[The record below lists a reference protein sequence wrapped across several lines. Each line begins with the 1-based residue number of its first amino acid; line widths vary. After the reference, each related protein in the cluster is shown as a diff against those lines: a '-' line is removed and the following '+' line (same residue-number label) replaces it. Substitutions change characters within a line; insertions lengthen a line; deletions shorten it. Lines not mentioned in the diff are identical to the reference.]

1 MLLDSRPRI
10 GICTLL
16 CRLASVNG
24 HFHISDAGRLPRIMP
39 HPFSF
44 VNPDDSAIQVQEWDP
59 DLPHKHSRKQSF
71 WRDIGSFWRRPL
83 HHEVD
88 ALPPLAPIEQAPLAQ
103 CFPNRRRSLQEKS
116 IARRRVIPSL
126 PRPQTFTRQ
135 ESEKRERLEPTLE
148 PYNELG
154 GERRRALS
162 ASAARR
168 ATSPP
173 IVPFP
178 SLSAPE
184 VNSSDHISS
193 SPLQDNA
200 SADRESKKPSRDPH
214 DLPPLEIPES
224 IDDGL
229 DYDDHGDDGEAD
241 RMALEAE
248 YEQRWILNLSMHFR
262 DKSNREKFF
271 VTYAETPS
279 KWRRLTVSLD
289 YRDAP
294 EDSLEADLSTLQY
307 QRDKSFRIYEAIRES
322 LPDIQFYDT
331 VTNLKLETTPEDGQL
346 HVHVREDANEMINYP
361 SISLF
366 RHVQIPRFTES
377 EVDFLSHLS
386 GFVYKV
392 HAGGRTVIKKE
403 IPGPDTVD
411 EFLYE
416 VNALDSLRGCES
428 IIQLEGLVTNDSGD
442 AVKGLLISYAPG
454 GALVDILYDY
464 NGGLPWSRRE
474 KWAKQI
480 VQGLS
485 DIHEAGFVQG
495 DFTLS
500 NIVIDEDDNARIIDI
515 NRRGCPVGWEPPE
528 LSRLIDSGQRISMCI
543 SVKTDLYQLGMV
555 LWALAEQID
564 EPERVERPLAR
575 LIDGV
580 PASYSELVEICL
592 SERPQSRWPANKL
605 LRLFFPD
612 RRRRHSPI
620 SSSFQ
625 PPPPPPLDRRRPASP
640 DPGDNSSPH
649 SSDLRP
655 ASAHRSAKEYID
667 PDMAITLEE
676 VRKRRAHSPTTT
688 TTTGNDIQHQTPI
701 PPDQVTYLDPTTAP
715 TTASSAE
722 PTYHF
727 DSSGSWIV
735 GRRRSY
741 SRTRS
746 RRGSGSPRAFHRS
759 SSPPL
764 SSSQRTRRPSS
775 PLLPRSEGA
784 SSRTSVSSASSAG
797 GVGAGPGRRG
807 RRGKDCGAREDEAGV
822 RDEG

>member
-1 MLLDSRPRI
+1 
-10 GICTLL
+10 
-16 CRLASVNG
+16 
-24 HFHISDAGRLPRIMP
+24 MP

-44 VNPDDSAIQVQEWDP
+44 VSPDDTAIPVQELDQ
-59 DLPHKHSRKQSF
+59 DLAHKQSRKQSF
-71 WRDIGSFWRRPL
+71 WRDIGSFWKRP
-83 HHEVD
+83 HRDEVE
-88 ALPPLAPIEQAPLAQ
+88 ALPQLAPIEQAPLAE
-103 CFPNRRRSLQEKS
+103 CFPRRRRSLQEKS
-116 IARRRVIPSL
+116 TARRRVIPSL

-148 PYNELG
+148 QYKELG

-184 VNSSDHISS
+184 VHSSDPNSSPPPQDHA
-193 SPLQDNA
+193 P
-200 SADRESKKPSRDPH
+200 ADVESQKPSSDPH
-214 DLPPLEIPES
+214 DLPPLDIPEP
-224 IDDGL
+224 IVDGL
-229 DYDDHGDDGEAD
+229 DYDNHSDDEEVD
-241 RMALEAE
+241 RVALEAE

-366 RHVQIPRFTES
+366 HHVQIPRFTES
-377 EVDFLSHLS
+377 EVDFISHLS

-464 NGGLPWSRRE
+464 NGGLHWYRRE

-485 DIHEAGFVQG
+485 DIHESGFVQG

-500 NIVIDEDDNARIIDI
+500 NIVIDEYDNARIIDI

-580 PASYSELVEICL
+580 PAYYSEMVEICL
-592 SERPQSRWPANKL
+592 SERPQSRWPANRL
-605 LRLFFPD
+605 LRMFPD
-612 RRRRHSPI
+612 RHSPI
-620 SSSFQ
+620 SFQ
-625 PPPPPPLDRRRPASP
+625 PPLDRRPSSP
-640 DPGDNSSPH
+640 DPFHNTPDPCDLLPSSI
-649 SSDLRP
+649 
-655 ASAHRSAKEYID
+655 HRSAKEYID

-676 VRKRRAHSPTTT
+676 VRKRRTQPPNPTTAT
-688 TTTGNDIQHQTPI
+688 PNDQQVDI
-701 PPDQVTYLDPTTAP
+701 PPDQVTYLDPATV
-715 TTASSAE
+715 ASSYPAST
-722 PTYHF
+722 TYHF

-735 GRRRSY
+735 GRS
-741 SRTRS
+741 RS
-746 RRGSGSPRAFHRS
+746 RRGSSQRGGRRS
-759 SSPPL
+759 SPL

-775 PLLPRSEGA
+775 PLPRSVA

-797 GVGAGPGRRG
+797 DGGGVAEG
-807 RRGKDCGAREDEAGV
+807 RRGKGRGSVDDEVGRSDADG
-822 RDEG
+822 E

>member
-1 MLLDSRPRI
+1 
-10 GICTLL
+10 
-16 CRLASVNG
+16 
-24 HFHISDAGRLPRIMP
+24 MP

-44 VNPDDSAIQVQEWDP
+44 VNPDDTAIQVQ
-59 DLPHKHSRKQSF
+59 DLDLDLAHKQQSRKQSF
-71 WRDIGSFWRRPL
+71 WKDIGSFWRKPHRD
-83 HHEVD
+83 EVE
-88 ALPPLAPIEQAPLAQ
+88 ALPQLAPIEQAPLAQ
-103 CFPNRRRSLQEKS
+103 CFPQRRRSLQEKS
-116 IARRRVIPSL
+116 TARRRVVPSL

-135 ESEKRERLEPTLE
+135 ESEKREKLEPTLE
-148 PYNELG
+148 QYNGFG

-168 ATSPP
+168 ARSPP

-184 VNSSDHISS
+184 VNHSDRILS
-193 SPLQDNA
+193 SPPQDNA
-200 SADRESKKPSRDPH
+200 SADIESQKPSRDPH
-214 DLPPLEIPES
+214 DLPPLEIPEP
-224 IDDGL
+224 IVDGP
-229 DYDDHGDDGEAD
+229 DYDDHGDDGETD

-366 RHVQIPRFTES
+366 HHVQIPRYTET
-377 EVDFLSHLS
+377 EVDFISHLS

-464 NGGLPWSRRE
+464 NGGLPWYRRE
-474 KWAKQI
+474 KWARQI

-500 NIVIDEDDNARIIDI
+500 NIVIDEYDNAQIIDV

-543 SVKTDLYQLGMV
+543 SVKTDLFQLGMV

-580 PASYSELVEICL
+580 PASYSEMVEICL

-605 LRLFFPD
+605 LRMFFPD
-612 RRRRHSPI
+612 RNFFATTTSSFPPPHHRPTSPPGPVDNNSPNPSDLR
-620 SSSFQ
+620 SSS
-625 PPPPPPLDRRRPASP
+625 SS
-640 DPGDNSSPH
+640 SSPH
-649 SSDLRP
+649 
-655 ASAHRSAKEYID
+655 RSAREYID
-667 PDMAITLEE
+667 PGMAITLEE
-676 VRKRRAHSPTTT
+676 VRRRRAHPPVPTTTNHAAQQQPPIPPNQVTYLNPTTT
-688 TTTGNDIQHQTPI
+688 TTTPAA
-701 PPDQVTYLDPTTAP
+701 AP
-715 TTASSAE
+715 SSSYPAS

-727 DSSGSWIV
+727 SSSGSWIV
-735 GRRRSY
+735 GRSHSHSRS
-741 SRTRS
+741 SRS
-746 RRGSGSPRAFHRS
+746 RRRDSSPTRGFHHRS
-759 SSPPL
+759 SPPAL

-775 PLLPRSEGA
+775 PLLRTRSSVA
-784 SSRTSVSSASSAG
+784 SSRTSVSGVSEVGGGGWGQEGRGRGKSCE
-797 GVGAGPGRRG
+797 GVGGEDQEVKGTRDAQECWSGGGSGGGRERG
-807 RRGKDCGAREDEAGV
+807 DAGV
-822 RDEG
+822 ME

>member
-1 MLLDSRPRI
+1 
-10 GICTLL
+10 
-16 CRLASVNG
+16 
-24 HFHISDAGRLPRIMP
+24 MP

-44 VNPDDSAIQVQEWDP
+44 VSPDDTAIPVQELDQ
-59 DLPHKHSRKQSF
+59 DLAHKQSRKQSF
-71 WRDIGSFWRRPL
+71 WRDIGSFWKRP
-83 HHEVD
+83 HRDEVE
-88 ALPPLAPIEQAPLAQ
+88 ALPQLAPIEQAPLAE
-103 CFPNRRRSLQEKS
+103 CFPRRRRSLQEKS
-116 IARRRVIPSL
+116 TARRRVIPSL

-148 PYNELG
+148 QYKELG

-184 VNSSDHISS
+184 VHSSDPNSSPPPQDHA
-193 SPLQDNA
+193 P
-200 SADRESKKPSRDPH
+200 ADVESQKPSSDPH
-214 DLPPLEIPES
+214 DLPPLDIPEP
-224 IDDGL
+224 IVDGL
-229 DYDDHGDDGEAD
+229 DYDNHSDDDEVD
-241 RMALEAE
+241 RVALEAE

-366 RHVQIPRFTES
+366 HHVQIPRFTES
-377 EVDFLSHLS
+377 EVDFISHLS

-464 NGGLPWSRRE
+464 NGGLHWYRRE

-485 DIHEAGFVQG
+485 DIHESGFVQG

-500 NIVIDEDDNARIIDI
+500 NIVIDEYDNARIIDI

-564 EPERVERPLAR
+564 EPERVERPLPR

-580 PASYSELVEICL
+580 PACYSEMVEICL
-592 SERPQSRWPANKL
+592 SERPQSRWPANRL
-605 LRLFFPD
+605 LRMFPD
-612 RRRRHSPI
+612 RHSPI
-620 SSSFQ
+620 SFQ
-625 PPPPPPLDRRRPASP
+625 PPLHRHSASTDPSHNTP
-640 DPGDNSSPH
+640 DPSDFLPSST
-649 SSDLRP
+649 
-655 ASAHRSAKEYID
+655 HRSAKEYID

-676 VRKRRAHSPTTT
+676 VRKRRTQPPTSTT
-688 TTTGNDIQHQTPI
+688 NNNQEVDI
-701 PPDQVTYLDPTTAP
+701 PPDQVTYLDPATV
-715 TTASSAE
+715 ASSYPAST
-722 PTYHF
+722 TYHF

-735 GRRRSY
+735 GRS
-741 SRTRS
+741 RS
-746 RRGSGSPRAFHRS
+746 RRGSSQRGGRRS
-759 SSPPL
+759 SPL

-775 PLLPRSEGA
+775 PLPRSVA
-784 SSRTSVSSASSAG
+784 SSRTSVSSASSARDGG
-797 GVGAGPGRRG
+797 GVAEG
-807 RRGKDCGAREDEAGV
+807 RRGKGRGSVDDEVGRSDADG
-822 RDEG
+822 E

>member
-1 MLLDSRPRI
+1 
-10 GICTLL
+10 
-16 CRLASVNG
+16 
-24 HFHISDAGRLPRIMP
+24 MP

-44 VNPDDSAIQVQEWDP
+44 VNPDDTAIQVQELDP
-59 DLPHKHSRKQSF
+59 DLAHKQSRKQSF
-71 WRDIGSFWRRPL
+71 WRDIGSFWRKPQRDEL
-83 HHEVD
+83 E
-88 ALPPLAPIEQAPLAQ
+88 ALPQLAPIEQAPLAK
-103 CFPNRRRSLQEKS
+103 CFPQRRRSLQEKS
-116 IARRRVIPSL
+116 TARRRVIPSL

-148 PYNELG
+148 QYNELG

-184 VNSSDHISS
+184 VNSSDYISS

-200 SADRESKKPSRDPH
+200 SADIESSKPSRDPH
-214 DLPPLEIPES
+214 DLPPLEIPEP
-224 IDDGL
+224 IVDGP
-229 DYDDHGDDGEAD
+229 DYDDHGDEGEAD

-366 RHVQIPRFTES
+366 QHVQTPRFTES
-377 EVDFLSHLS
+377 EVDFISHLS

-392 HAGGRTVIKKE
+392 HAGDRTVIKKE

-464 NGGLPWSRRE
+464 NGGLPWYRRE

-500 NIVIDEDDNARIIDI
+500 NIVIDEYDNAQIIDI

-580 PASYSELVEICL
+580 PAYYSEMVEICL
-592 SERPQSRWPANKL
+592 SERPQSRWPANRL
-605 LRLFFPD
+605 LRMFPH
-612 RRRRHSPI
+612 RHHSPI
-620 SSSFQ
+620 SSSSQ
-625 PPPPPPLDRRRPASP
+625 PPPDHRRRPPTSP
-640 DPGDNSSPH
+640 DSFDNNNSPKP
-649 SSDLRP
+649 SDLP
-655 ASAHRSAKEYID
+655 PSSTHRSAREYID
-667 PDMAITLEE
+667 PDLAITLEE
-676 VRKRRAHSPTTT
+676 VRKRH
-688 TTTGNDIQHQTPI
+688 H
-701 PPDQVTYLDPTTAP
+701 
-715 TTASSAE
+715 
-722 PTYHF
+722 
-727 DSSGSWIV
+727 
-735 GRRRSY
+735 
-741 SRTRS
+741 
-746 RRGSGSPRAFHRS
+746 
-759 SSPPL
+759 
-764 SSSQRTRRPSS
+764 
-775 PLLPRSEGA
+775 PLLA
-784 SSRTSVSSASSAG
+784 
-797 GVGAGPGRRG
+797 
-807 RRGKDCGAREDEAGV
+807 
-822 RDEG
+822 

>member
-1 MLLDSRPRI
+1 
-10 GICTLL
+10 
-16 CRLASVNG
+16 
-24 HFHISDAGRLPRIMP
+24 MP

-44 VNPDDSAIQVQEWDP
+44 VNPDDTAIQVQELDP
-59 DLPHKHSRKQSF
+59 DLAHKQSRKQSF
-71 WRDIGSFWRRPL
+71 WRDIGSFWRKPQRDEL
-83 HHEVD
+83 E
-88 ALPPLAPIEQAPLAQ
+88 ALPQLAPIEQAPLAK
-103 CFPNRRRSLQEKS
+103 CFPQRRRSLQEKS
-116 IARRRVIPSL
+116 TARRRVIPSL

-148 PYNELG
+148 QYNELG

-184 VNSSDHISS
+184 VNSSDYISS

-200 SADRESKKPSRDPH
+200 SADIESSKPSRDPH
-214 DLPPLEIPES
+214 DLPPLEIPEP
-224 IDDGL
+224 IVDGP
-229 DYDDHGDDGEAD
+229 DYDDHGDEGEAD

-366 RHVQIPRFTES
+366 QHVQTPRFTES
-377 EVDFLSHLS
+377 EVDFISHLS

-392 HAGGRTVIKKE
+392 HAGDRTVIKKE

-464 NGGLPWSRRE
+464 NGGLPWYRRE

-500 NIVIDEDDNARIIDI
+500 NIVIDEYDNAQIIDI

-580 PASYSELVEICL
+580 PAYYSEMVEICL
-592 SERPQSRWPANKL
+592 SERPQSRWPANRL
-605 LRLFFPD
+605 LRMFPH
-612 RRRRHSPI
+612 RHHSPI
-620 SSSFQ
+620 SSSSQ
-625 PPPPPPLDRRRPASP
+625 PPPDHRRRPPTSP
-640 DPGDNSSPH
+640 DSFDNNNSPKP
-649 SSDLRP
+649 SDLP
-655 ASAHRSAKEYID
+655 PSSTHRSAREYID
-667 PDMAITLEE
+667 PDLAITLEE
-676 VRKRRAHSPTTT
+676 VRKRHHPLPLPVPTTSSYSSSPNT
-688 TTTGNDIQHQTPI
+688 NPNPTSDHPTPI
-701 PPDQVTYLDPTTAP
+701 PTNQVTYLDPTPTA
-715 TTASSAE
+715 ASSSAY
-722 PTYHF
+722 PASTTYHF

-735 GRRRSY
+735 GRSH
-741 SRTRS
+741 S
-746 RRGSGSPRAFHRS
+746 RRDTDPEAEFAAPAAFGRFES
-759 SSPPL
+759 DV
-764 SSSQRTRRPSS
+764 
-775 PLLPRSEGA
+775 GF
-784 SSRTSVSSASSAG
+784 G
-797 GVGAGPGRRG
+797 GFGG
-807 RRGKDCGAREDEAGV
+807 
-822 RDEG
+822 

>member
-1 MLLDSRPRI
+1 
-10 GICTLL
+10 
-16 CRLASVNG
+16 
-24 HFHISDAGRLPRIMP
+24 MP

-44 VNPDDSAIQVQEWDP
+44 VSPDDTAIQVQELDQ
-59 DLPHKHSRKQSF
+59 DLAHKQSRKQSF
-71 WRDIGSFWRRPL
+71 WRDIGSFWKRP
-83 HHEVD
+83 HHDEVE
-88 ALPPLAPIEQAPLAQ
+88 ALPQLAPIEQAPLAE
-103 CFPNRRRSLQEKS
+103 CFPRRRRSLQEKS
-116 IARRRVIPSL
+116 TARRRVIPSL

-148 PYNELG
+148 QYKELG

-168 ATSPP
+168 APSPP

-193 SPLQDNA
+193 PAPQDHT
-200 SADRESKKPSRDPH
+200 SADVESQKPSRDPH
-214 DLPPLEIPES
+214 DLPPLEIPEP
-224 IDDGL
+224 IVDGL
-229 DYDDHGDDGEAD
+229 AYDNHSDDGEID
-241 RMALEAE
+241 RVALEAE

-294 EDSLEADLSTLQY
+294 DDSLEADLSTLQY
-307 QRDKSFRIYEAIRES
+307 QRDKSFRIYDAIRES

-366 RHVQIPRFTES
+366 HHVQIPRFTES
-377 EVDFLSHLS
+377 EVDFISHLS

-416 VNALDSLRGCES
+416 INALDSLRGCES
-428 IIQLEGLVTNDSGD
+428 IIQLEGLVTNDCGD

-464 NGGLPWSRRE
+464 NGGLPWYRRE

-500 NIVIDEDDNARIIDI
+500 NIVIDEYDNAQIIDI

-543 SVKTDLYQLGMV
+543 SVKTDLFQLGMV

-580 PASYSELVEICL
+580 PAYYSEMVEICL
-592 SERPQSRWPANKL
+592 SDRPQSRWPANRL
-605 LRLFFPD
+605 LRMFPH
-612 RRRRHSPI
+612 RRHSPI
-620 SSSFQ
+620 AFQ
-625 PPPPPPLDRRRPASP
+625 PPPDRHPISP
-640 DPGDNSSPH
+640 DPFDNSGPNL
-649 SSDLRP
+649 SDLRP
-655 ASAHRSAKEYID
+655 SSTHRSAREYID
-667 PDMAITLEE
+667 PDMAITLDE
-676 VRKRRAHSPTTT
+676 VRKRRLHP
-688 TTTGNDIQHQTPI
+688 QTPTSPSTTNDQQVDI
-701 PPDQVTYLDPTTAP
+701 PPDQVTYLDPGATATAP
-715 TTASSAE
+715 SSSYPAS
-722 PTYHF
+722 TIYHF

-735 GRRRSY
+735 GRS
-741 SRTRS
+741 RS
-746 RRGSGSPRAFHRS
+746 RREDSEAEFAAPAFARFES
-759 SSPPL
+759 D
-764 SSSQRTRRPSS
+764 
-775 PLLPRSEGA
+775 
-784 SSRTSVSSASSAG
+784 
-797 GVGAGPGRRG
+797 VGFFGFFG
-807 RRGKDCGAREDEAGV
+807 
-822 RDEG
+822 

>member
-1 MLLDSRPRI
+1 
-10 GICTLL
+10 
-16 CRLASVNG
+16 
-24 HFHISDAGRLPRIMP
+24 MP

-44 VNPDDSAIQVQEWDP
+44 VSPDDTAIQVQ
-59 DLPHKHSRKQSF
+59 DLDQDLAHKQSRKQSF
-71 WRDIGSFWRRPL
+71 WRDIGSFWKRP
-83 HHEVD
+83 HRDEVE
-88 ALPPLAPIEQAPLAQ
+88 ALPQLAPIEQAPLAE
-103 CFPNRRRSLQEKS
+103 CFPLRRRSLQEKS
-116 IARRRVIPSL
+116 TARRRVIPSL

-148 PYNELG
+148 QYKELG

-184 VNSSDHISS
+184 VHSSDPNSSPPPQDHT
-193 SPLQDNA
+193 
-200 SADRESKKPSRDPH
+200 SADVESQKPSRDPH
-214 DLPPLEIPES
+214 DLPPLDIPEP
-224 IDDGL
+224 IADEL
-229 DYDDHGDDGEAD
+229 DYDNHSDDGEVD
-241 RMALEAE
+241 RVALEAE

-346 HVHVREDANEMINYP
+346 HVHVREDANEMISYP

-366 RHVQIPRFTES
+366 HHVQIPRFTES
-377 EVDFLSHLS
+377 EVDFISHLS

-464 NGGLPWSRRE
+464 NGGLHWYRRE

-485 DIHEAGFVQG
+485 DIHESGFVQG

-500 NIVIDEDDNARIIDI
+500 NIVIDEYDNARIIDI

-580 PASYSELVEICL
+580 PAYYSEMVEICL
-592 SERPQSRWPANKL
+592 SERPQSRWPANRL
-605 LRLFFPD
+605 LRMFPD
-612 RRRRHSPI
+612 RHSPI
-620 SSSFQ
+620 SFQ
-625 PPPPPPLDRRRPASP
+625 PPLDRRPASP
-640 DPGDNSSPH
+640 DPFNNTPDPCDLLPSST
-649 SSDLRP
+649 
-655 ASAHRSAKEYID
+655 HRSAKEYID

-676 VRKRRAHSPTTT
+676 VRRRRTQPPTSPTTS
-688 TTTGNDIQHQTPI
+688 NHDQQVDI
-701 PPDQVTYLDPTTAP
+701 PPDQVTYLDPATV
-715 TTASSAE
+715 ASSYPAST
-722 PTYHF
+722 TYHF

-735 GRRRSY
+735 GRS
-741 SRTRS
+741 RS
-746 RRGSGSPRAFHRS
+746 RRGSSQRGGRRS
-759 SSPPL
+759 SPL

-775 PLLPRSEGA
+775 PLPRSVA
-784 SSRTSVSSASSAG
+784 SSRTSVSSASSARDG
-797 GVGAGPGRRG
+797 GGMAEA
-807 RRGKDCGAREDEAGV
+807 RRGKGRGSVDDEVGRSDEDGNEENAGL
-822 RDEG
+822 RATSEESYSSRKRRG

>member
-1 MLLDSRPRI
+1 
-10 GICTLL
+10 
-16 CRLASVNG
+16 
-24 HFHISDAGRLPRIMP
+24 MP
-39 HPFSF
+39 HPVSF
-44 VNPDDSAIQVQEWDP
+44 VNPDDTAIQVQELDQ
-59 DLPHKHSRKQSF
+59 DLAHKQSRKPSF
-71 WRDIGSFWRRPL
+71 WRDIGSFWKRP
-83 HHEVD
+83 HRDEVE
-88 ALPPLAPIEQAPLAQ
+88 ALPQLAPIEQAPLAE
-103 CFPNRRRSLQEKS
+103 CFPRRRRSLQEKS
-116 IARRRVIPSL
+116 TARRRVIPSL

-148 PYNELG
+148 QYKELG
-154 GERRRALS
+154 GERPRALS

-178 SLSAPE
+178 SVSAPE
-184 VNSSDHISS
+184 VNSSDRISS
-193 SPLQDNA
+193 PAPQDHT
-200 SADRESKKPSRDPH
+200 SADVESQKPSRDPH
-214 DLPPLEIPES
+214 DLPPLEIPEP
-224 IDDGL
+224 IVDGL
-229 DYDDHGDDGEAD
+229 DYDDHSDDGEVD
-241 RMALEAE
+241 RVTLEAE

-294 EDSLEADLSTLQY
+294 DDSLEADLSTLQY

-366 RHVQIPRFTES
+366 HHVQILRFTEG

-403 IPGPDTVD
+403 VPGPDTVD

-464 NGGLPWSRRE
+464 NGGLPWYRRE

-500 NIVIDEDDNARIIDI
+500 NIVIDEYDNAQIIDI

-564 EPERVERPLAR
+564 EPERVERPLPR

-580 PASYSELVEICL
+580 PACYSEMVEICL
-592 SERPQSRWPANKL
+592 SERPQSRWPANRL
-605 LRLFFPD
+605 LRMFPD
-612 RRRRHSPI
+612 RHSPI
-620 SSSFQ
+620 SFQ
-625 PPPPPPLDRRRPASP
+625 PPLDRHSASTDPSHNTP
-640 DPGDNSSPH
+640 DPSDFLPSST
-649 SSDLRP
+649 
-655 ASAHRSAKEYID
+655 HRSAKEYID

-676 VRKRRAHSPTTT
+676 VRKRRTQPPTSTT
-688 TTTGNDIQHQTPI
+688 NNNQEVDI
-701 PPDQVTYLDPTTAP
+701 PPDQVTYLDPATV
-715 TTASSAE
+715 ASSYPAST
-722 PTYHF
+722 TYHF

-735 GRRRSY
+735 GRS
-741 SRTRS
+741 RS
-746 RRGSGSPRAFHRS
+746 RRGSSQRGGRRS
-759 SSPPL
+759 SPL

-775 PLLPRSEGA
+775 PLPRSVA
-784 SSRTSVSSASSAG
+784 SSRTSVSSASSARDGG
-797 GVGAGPGRRG
+797 GVAEG
-807 RRGKDCGAREDEAGV
+807 RRGKGRGSVDDEVGRSDADG
-822 RDEG
+822 E

>member
-1 MLLDSRPRI
+1 
-10 GICTLL
+10 
-16 CRLASVNG
+16 
-24 HFHISDAGRLPRIMP
+24 MP

-44 VNPDDSAIQVQEWDP
+44 VNPDDTAIQVQELDP
-59 DLPHKHSRKQSF
+59 DLAHKQSRKQSF
-71 WRDIGSFWRRPL
+71 WKDIGSFWRKPQRD
-83 HHEVD
+83 EVE
-88 ALPPLAPIEQAPLAQ
+88 ALPQLAPIEQAPLAK
-103 CFPNRRRSLQEKS
+103 CFPQRRRSLQEKS
-116 IARRRVIPSL
+116 TARRRVIPSL

-135 ESEKRERLEPTLE
+135 ESEKRERLELTLE
-148 PYNELG
+148 QYKELG

-173 IVPFP
+173 IVSFP

-200 SADRESKKPSRDPH
+200 SADIESQKPSRGPH
-214 DLPPLEIPES
+214 DLPPLKIPEP
-224 IDDGL
+224 IVEDP
-229 DYDDHGDDGEAD
+229 DYDDHGVDGEAD

-248 YEQRWILNLSMHFR
+248 YEQRWLLNLSMHFR

-307 QRDKSFRIYEAIRES
+307 QRDKSFRVYEAIRES
-322 LPDIQFYDT
+322 LPDIQFYET

-366 RHVQIPRFTES
+366 HHVQIPRLTES
-377 EVDFLSHLS
+377 EVDFISHLS

-464 NGGLPWSRRE
+464 NGGLPWYRRE

-500 NIVIDEDDNARIIDI
+500 NIVIDEYDNAQIIDI

-580 PASYSELVEICL
+580 PAYYSEMVEICL
-592 SERPQSRWPANKL
+592 SERPQSRWSAN
-605 LRLFFPD
+605 RLQRMFPH
-612 RRRRHSPI
+612 RHHSPI
-620 SSSFQ
+620 SSFQ
-625 PPPPPPLDRRRPASP
+625 LPPDRRRPTSP
-640 DPGDNSSPH
+640 DPFDNTSANP
-649 SSDLRP
+649 SDLLP
-655 ASAHRSAKEYID
+655 SSTHRSAKEYID
-667 PDMAITLEE
+667 PDMAITLDE
-676 VRKRRAHSPTTT
+676 VRKRHHPLPVPIPTSSSSSSPNTNPTT
-688 TTTGNDIQHQTPI
+688 DQPI
-701 PPDQVTYLDPTTAP
+701 PIPSNQVTYLEPTTNA
-715 TTASSAE
+715 TATPSSAY
-722 PTYHF
+722 PASTTYHF
-727 DSSGSWIV
+727 DSSGSWI
-735 GRRRSY
+735 SAD
-741 SRTRS
+741 SKAQFAA
-746 RRGSGSPRAFHRS
+746 PAAFGCFES
-759 SSPPL
+759 DFDF
-764 SSSQRTRRPSS
+764 
-775 PLLPRSEGA
+775 
-784 SSRTSVSSASSAG
+784 G
-797 GVGAGPGRRG
+797 GFGGWGWCGWWCPGAG
-807 RRGKDCGAREDEAGV
+807 
-822 RDEG
+822 

>member
-1 MLLDSRPRI
+1 
-10 GICTLL
+10 
-16 CRLASVNG
+16 
-24 HFHISDAGRLPRIMP
+24 MP

-44 VNPDDSAIQVQEWDP
+44 VNPDDTAIQVQELDQ
-59 DLPHKHSRKQSF
+59 DLAHKQSRKQSF
-71 WRDIGSFWRRPL
+71 WRDIGSFWKRP
-83 HHEVD
+83 HRDEVE
-88 ALPPLAPIEQAPLAQ
+88 ALPQLAPIEQAPLAE
-103 CFPNRRRSLQEKS
+103 CFPRRRRSLQEKS
-116 IARRRVIPSL
+116 TARRRVIPSL

-148 PYNELG
+148 QYKELG

-168 ATSPP
+168 VTSPP

-184 VNSSDHISS
+184 VNSSDRISS
-193 SPLQDNA
+193 LAPQNHT
-200 SADRESKKPSRDPH
+200 SADVESQKPSRDPH
-214 DLPPLEIPES
+214 DLPPLEIPEP
-224 IDDGL
+224 IVDGL
-229 DYDDHGDDGEAD
+229 DYDDHSDDGEVD
-241 RMALEAE
+241 RVALEAE
-248 YEQRWILNLSMHFR
+248 YERRWILNLSMHFR

-331 VTNLKLETTPEDGQL
+331 VTNLKLETTSDDGQL

-366 RHVQIPRFTES
+366 HHVQIPRFTES
-377 EVDFLSHLS
+377 EVDFISHLS

-392 HAGGRTVIKKE
+392 HAGDRTVIKKE

-428 IIQLEGLVTNDSGD
+428 IIQLEGLVTNDCGD

-464 NGGLPWSRRE
+464 NGGLPWYRRE

-500 NIVIDEDDNARIIDI
+500 NIVIDEYDNAQIIDI

-564 EPERVERPLAR
+564 EPERVERPLPR

-580 PASYSELVEICL
+580 PAYYSEMVEICL
-592 SERPQSRWPANKL
+592 SDRPQSRWPANRL
-605 LRLFFPD
+605 LRMFPH
-612 RRRRHSPI
+612 RRHSPI
-620 SSSFQ
+620 SFH
-625 PPPPPPLDRRRPASP
+625 PAPDRHPASP
-640 DPGDNSSPH
+640 DPFDNAGPNPA
-649 SSDLRP
+649 DLRP
-655 ASAHRSAKEYID
+655 SSTHRPAREYID

-676 VRKRRAHSPTTT
+676 VRKRRPHPPSTTSS
-688 TTTGNDIQHQTPI
+688 NRNHNQQVDIS
-701 PPDQVTYLDPTTAP
+701 PDQVTYLDPTATATATAP
-715 TTASSAE
+715 SSSYPAST
-722 PTYHF
+722 TYHF

-735 GRRRSY
+735 GRSQDSEAEFAAPAFRRFESDFGFF
-741 SRTRS
+741 RFFCCCW
-746 RRGSGSPRAFHRS
+746 RGWWG
-759 SSPPL
+759 
-764 SSSQRTRRPSS
+764 
-775 PLLPRSEGA
+775 E
-784 SSRTSVSSASSAG
+784 
-797 GVGAGPGRRG
+797 
-807 RRGKDCGAREDEAGV
+807 
-822 RDEG
+822 

>member
-1 MLLDSRPRI
+1 
-10 GICTLL
+10 
-16 CRLASVNG
+16 
-24 HFHISDAGRLPRIMP
+24 MP

-44 VNPDDSAIQVQEWDP
+44 VSPDDTAIPVQELDQ
-59 DLPHKHSRKQSF
+59 DLAHKQSRKQSF
-71 WRDIGSFWRRPL
+71 WRDIGSFWKRP
-83 HHEVD
+83 HRDEVE
-88 ALPPLAPIEQAPLAQ
+88 ALPQLAPIEQAPLAE
-103 CFPNRRRSLQEKS
+103 CFPRRRRSLQEKS
-116 IARRRVIPSL
+116 TARRRVIPSL

-148 PYNELG
+148 QYKELG

-184 VNSSDHISS
+184 VHSSDPNSSPPPQDHA
-193 SPLQDNA
+193 P
-200 SADRESKKPSRDPH
+200 ADVESQKPSSDPH
-214 DLPPLEIPES
+214 DLPPLDIPEP
-224 IDDGL
+224 IVDGL
-229 DYDDHGDDGEAD
+229 DYDNHSDDDEVD
-241 RMALEAE
+241 RVALEAE

-366 RHVQIPRFTES
+366 HHVQIPRFTES
-377 EVDFLSHLS
+377 EVDFISHLS

-464 NGGLPWSRRE
+464 NGGLHWYRRE

-485 DIHEAGFVQG
+485 DIHESGFVQG

-500 NIVIDEDDNARIIDI
+500 NIVIDEYDNARIIDI

-580 PASYSELVEICL
+580 PAYYSEMVEICL
-592 SERPQSRWPANKL
+592 SERPQSRWPANRL
-605 LRLFFPD
+605 LRMFPD
-612 RRRRHSPI
+612 RHSPI
-620 SSSFQ
+620 SFQ
-625 PPPPPPLDRRRPASP
+625 PPLDRRPSSP
-640 DPGDNSSPH
+640 DPFHNTPDPCDLLPSST
-649 SSDLRP
+649 
-655 ASAHRSAKEYID
+655 HRSAKEYID

-676 VRKRRAHSPTTT
+676 VRKRRTQPPNPTTAT
-688 TTTGNDIQHQTPI
+688 PNDQQVDI
-701 PPDQVTYLDPTTAP
+701 PPDQVTYLDPATV
-715 TTASSAE
+715 ASSYPAST
-722 PTYHF
+722 TYHF

-735 GRRRSY
+735 GRS
-741 SRTRS
+741 RS
-746 RRGSGSPRAFHRS
+746 RRGSSQRGGRRS
-759 SSPPL
+759 SPL

-775 PLLPRSEGA
+775 PLPRSVA
-784 SSRTSVSSASSAG
+784 SSRTSVSSASSARDGG
-797 GVGAGPGRRG
+797 GVAEG
-807 RRGKDCGAREDEAGV
+807 RRGKGRGSVDDGV
-822 RDEG
+822 GRSDADWE

>member
-1 MLLDSRPRI
+1 
-10 GICTLL
+10 
-16 CRLASVNG
+16 
-24 HFHISDAGRLPRIMP
+24 MP

-44 VNPDDSAIQVQEWDP
+44 VNPDDTAIQVQELDP
-59 DLPHKHSRKQSF
+59 DLAHKQSRKQSF
-71 WRDIGSFWRRPL
+71 WRDIGSFWRKPQRDEL
-83 HHEVD
+83 E
-88 ALPPLAPIEQAPLAQ
+88 ALPQLAPIEQAPLAK
-103 CFPNRRRSLQEKS
+103 CFPQRRRSLQEKS
-116 IARRRVIPSL
+116 TARRRVIPSL

-148 PYNELG
+148 QYNELG

-184 VNSSDHISS
+184 VNSSDYISS

-200 SADRESKKPSRDPH
+200 SADIESSKPSRDPH
-214 DLPPLEIPES
+214 DLPPLEIPEP
-224 IDDGL
+224 IVDGP
-229 DYDDHGDDGEAD
+229 DYDDHGDEGEAD

-366 RHVQIPRFTES
+366 QHVQTPRFTES
-377 EVDFLSHLS
+377 EVDFISHLS

-392 HAGGRTVIKKE
+392 HAGDRTVIKKE

-464 NGGLPWSRRE
+464 NGGLPWYRRE

-500 NIVIDEDDNARIIDI
+500 NIVIDEYDNAQIIDI

-580 PASYSELVEICL
+580 PAYYSEMVEICL
-592 SERPQSRWPANKL
+592 SERPQSRWPANRL
-605 LRLFFPD
+605 LRMFPH
-612 RRRRHSPI
+612 RHHSPI
-620 SSSFQ
+620 SSSSQ
-625 PPPPPPLDRRRPASP
+625 PPPDHRRRPPTSP
-640 DPGDNSSPH
+640 DSFDNNNSPKP
-649 SSDLRP
+649 SDLP
-655 ASAHRSAKEYID
+655 PSSTHRSAREYID
-667 PDMAITLEE
+667 PDLAITLEE
-676 VRKRRAHSPTTT
+676 VRKRHHPLPLPVPTTSSYSSSPNT
-688 TTTGNDIQHQTPI
+688 NPNPTSDHPTPI
-701 PPDQVTYLDPTTAP
+701 PTNQVTYLDPTPTA
-715 TTASSAE
+715 ASSSAY
-722 PTYHF
+722 PASTTYHF

-735 GRRRSY
+735 GRSH
-741 SRTRS
+741 S
-746 RRGSGSPRAFHRS
+746 RRDSSPRGCQRG

-775 PLLPRSEGA
+775 PLLPRSVA
-784 SSRTSVSSASSAG
+784 SSRTSVSAVSEADGGGRGRGKGWGSG
-797 GVGAGPGRRG
+797 GEDEDENEGVGMRDVG
-807 RRGKDCGAREDEAGV
+807 GK
-822 RDEG
+822 

>member
-1 MLLDSRPRI
+1 
-10 GICTLL
+10 
-16 CRLASVNG
+16 
-24 HFHISDAGRLPRIMP
+24 MP

-44 VNPDDSAIQVQEWDP
+44 VNPDDTAIQVQELDP
-59 DLPHKHSRKQSF
+59 DLAHKQSRKQSF
-71 WRDIGSFWRRPL
+71 WKDIGSFWRKPQRD
-83 HHEVD
+83 EVE
-88 ALPPLAPIEQAPLAQ
+88 ALPQLAPIEQAPLAK
-103 CFPNRRRSLQEKS
+103 CFPQRRRSLQEKS
-116 IARRRVIPSL
+116 TARRRVIPSL

-135 ESEKRERLEPTLE
+135 ESEKRERLELTLE
-148 PYNELG
+148 QYKELG

-173 IVPFP
+173 IVSFP

-200 SADRESKKPSRDPH
+200 SADIESQKPSRGPH
-214 DLPPLEIPES
+214 DLPPLKIPEP
-224 IDDGL
+224 IVEDP

-361 SISLF
+361 SITLF
-366 RHVQIPRFTES
+366 HHVQIPRFTES
-377 EVDFLSHLS
+377 EVDFISHLS

-428 IIQLEGLVTNDSGD
+428 IIQLEGLVTNDSGE

-464 NGGLPWSRRE
+464 NGGLPWYRRE

-500 NIVIDEDDNARIIDI
+500 NIVIDEYDNAQIIDI

-564 EPERVERPLAR
+564 EPERVEQPLAR

-580 PASYSELVEICL
+580 PAYYSEMVEICL
-592 SERPQSRWPANKL
+592 SERPQSRWSAKRL
-605 LRLFFPD
+605 LRMFPH
-612 RRRRHSPI
+612 RHHSPM
-620 SSSFQ
+620 SSSQ
-625 PPPPPPLDRRRPASP
+625 PPPDQRCCPNSP
-640 DPGDNSSPH
+640 DPFDNNSPNP
-649 SSDLRP
+649 SDLLP
-655 ASAHRSAKEYID
+655 SSTHRSAKEYID
-667 PDMAITLEE
+667 PDMAITLDE
-676 VRKRRAHSPTTT
+676 VRKRHNPLPV
-688 TTTGNDIQHQTPI
+688 PI
-701 PPDQVTYLDPTTAP
+701 PISSSSSSPNTNPTSDHPIPIPHNQVTYLDPSTNATATP
-715 TTASSAE
+715 SSAY
-722 PTYHF
+722 PASTTYHF

-735 GRRRSY
+735 GRSH
-741 SRTRS
+741 S
-746 RRGSGSPRAFHRS
+746 RRDTDSEAQFAAPTAFGRFES
-759 SSPPL
+759 D
-764 SSSQRTRRPSS
+764 
-775 PLLPRSEGA
+775 
-784 SSRTSVSSASSAG
+784 
-797 GVGAGPGRRG
+797 VGF
-807 RRGKDCGAREDEAGV
+807 
-822 RDEG
+822 

>member
-1 MLLDSRPRI
+1 
-10 GICTLL
+10 
-16 CRLASVNG
+16 
-24 HFHISDAGRLPRIMP
+24 MP
-39 HPFSF
+39 HPVSF
-44 VNPDDSAIQVQEWDP
+44 VNPDDTAIQVQELDQ
-59 DLPHKHSRKQSF
+59 DLAHKQSRKPSF
-71 WRDIGSFWRRPL
+71 WRDIGSFWKRP
-83 HHEVD
+83 HRDEVE
-88 ALPPLAPIEQAPLAQ
+88 ALPQLAPIEQAPLAE
-103 CFPNRRRSLQEKS
+103 CFPRRRRSLQEKS
-116 IARRRVIPSL
+116 TARRRVIPSL
-126 PRPQTFTRQ
+126 PRPQTFIRQ

-148 PYNELG
+148 QYKELG

-178 SLSAPE
+178 SVSAPE
-184 VNSSDHISS
+184 VNSSDRISS
-193 SPLQDNA
+193 PAPQDHT
-200 SADRESKKPSRDPH
+200 SADVGSQKPSRDPH
-214 DLPPLEIPES
+214 DLPPLEIPEP
-224 IDDGL
+224 IVDGL
-229 DYDDHGDDGEAD
+229 DYDDHSDDGEVD
-241 RMALEAE
+241 RVTLEAE

-294 EDSLEADLSTLQY
+294 DDSLEADLSTLQY
-307 QRDKSFRIYEAIRES
+307 QRDKSFRIYEAIRET

-366 RHVQIPRFTES
+366 HHVQILRFTEG

-403 IPGPDTVD
+403 VPGPDTVD

-464 NGGLPWSRRE
+464 NGGLPWYRRE

-500 NIVIDEDDNARIIDI
+500 NIVIDEYDNAQIIDI

-543 SVKTDLYQLGMV
+543 SVKTDLFQLGMV

-564 EPERVERPLAR
+564 EPERVERPLPR

-580 PASYSELVEICL
+580 PAYYSEMVEICL
-592 SERPQSRWPANKL
+592 SERPQSRWPANRL
-605 LRLFFPD
+605 LRMFPH
-612 RRRRHSPI
+612 RRHSPV
-620 SSSFQ
+620 SFQ
-625 PPPPPPLDRRRPASP
+625 PPPDRHSPIPFQPHPDRRPASP
-640 DPGDNSSPH
+640 DPFDNDGPDPA
-649 SSDLRP
+649 DLRP
-655 ASAHRSAKEYID
+655 SSTHRSAKEYID

-676 VRKRRAHSPTTT
+676 VRKRRPRPPSTTT
-688 TTTGNDIQHQTPI
+688 SSSNRNHDHQVDI
-701 PPDQVTYLDPTTAP
+701 PPDQVTYLDPTATATAP
-715 TTASSAE
+715 SSSYPAST
-722 PTYHF
+722 TYHF

-735 GRRRSY
+735 GRS
-741 SRTRS
+741 RS
-746 RRGSGSPRAFHRS
+746 RRGSSPRGGGGGQRS
-759 SSPPL
+759 SPL

-775 PLLPRSEGA
+775 PLPRSLA
-784 SSRTSVSSASSAG
+784 SSRTSVSSASSAAREG
-797 GVGAGPGRRG
+797 GGGSGGGREAGWERGRGKGWGSVDEGVGIGIRDGQREGEGEGNEERVGRG
-807 RRGKDCGAREDEAGV
+807 G
-822 RDEG
+822 

>member
-1 MLLDSRPRI
+1 
-10 GICTLL
+10 
-16 CRLASVNG
+16 
-24 HFHISDAGRLPRIMP
+24 MP

-44 VNPDDSAIQVQEWDP
+44 VSPDDTAIPVQELDQ
-59 DLPHKHSRKQSF
+59 DLAHKQSRKQSF
-71 WRDIGSFWRRPL
+71 WRDIGSFWKRP
-83 HHEVD
+83 HRDEVE
-88 ALPPLAPIEQAPLAQ
+88 ALPQLAPIEQAPLAE
-103 CFPNRRRSLQEKS
+103 CFPRRRRSLQEKS
-116 IARRRVIPSL
+116 TARRRVIPSL

-148 PYNELG
+148 QYKELG

-184 VNSSDHISS
+184 VHSSDPNSSPPPQDHA
-193 SPLQDNA
+193 P
-200 SADRESKKPSRDPH
+200 ADVESQKPSSDPH
-214 DLPPLEIPES
+214 DLPPLDIPEP
-224 IDDGL
+224 IVDGL
-229 DYDDHGDDGEAD
+229 DYDNHSDDDEVD
-241 RMALEAE
+241 RVALEAE

-366 RHVQIPRFTES
+366 HHVQIPRFTES
-377 EVDFLSHLS
+377 EVDFISHLS

-464 NGGLPWSRRE
+464 NGGLHWYRRE

-485 DIHEAGFVQG
+485 DIHESGFVQG

-500 NIVIDEDDNARIIDI
+500 NIVIDEYDNAKIIDI

-580 PASYSELVEICL
+580 PAYYSEMVEICL
-592 SERPQSRWPANKL
+592 SERPQSRWPANRL
-605 LRLFFPD
+605 LRMFPD
-612 RRRRHSPI
+612 RHSPI
-620 SSSFQ
+620 SFQ
-625 PPPPPPLDRRRPASP
+625 PPLDRRPSSP
-640 DPGDNSSPH
+640 DPFHSTPDPCDLLPSST
-649 SSDLRP
+649 
-655 ASAHRSAKEYID
+655 HRSAKEYID

-676 VRKRRAHSPTTT
+676 VRKRRTQPPNPTTAT
-688 TTTGNDIQHQTPI
+688 PNDQQVDI
-701 PPDQVTYLDPTTAP
+701 PPDQVTYLDPATV
-715 TTASSAE
+715 ASSYPAST
-722 PTYHF
+722 TYHF

-735 GRRRSY
+735 GRS
-741 SRTRS
+741 RS
-746 RRGSGSPRAFHRS
+746 RRGSSQRGGRRS
-759 SSPPL
+759 SPL

-775 PLLPRSEGA
+775 PLPRSVA

-797 GVGAGPGRRG
+797 DGGGVAEG
-807 RRGKDCGAREDEAGV
+807 RRGKGRGSVDDEVGRSDADG
-822 RDEG
+822 E

>member
-1 MLLDSRPRI
+1 
-10 GICTLL
+10 
-16 CRLASVNG
+16 
-24 HFHISDAGRLPRIMP
+24 MP

-44 VNPDDSAIQVQEWDP
+44 LSPDDTAIPVQELDQ
-59 DLPHKHSRKQSF
+59 DLAHKQSRKQSF
-71 WRDIGSFWRRPL
+71 WRDIGSFWKRP
-83 HHEVD
+83 HRDEVE
-88 ALPPLAPIEQAPLAQ
+88 ALPQLAPIEQAPLAE
-103 CFPNRRRSLQEKS
+103 CFPRRRRSLQEKS

-148 PYNELG
+148 QYKALG

-168 ATSPP
+168 ATSPT

-184 VNSSDHISS
+184 VHSSDPNSSPPQQDHT
-193 SPLQDNA
+193 
-200 SADRESKKPSRDPH
+200 SADVESQKPSRDPH
-214 DLPPLEIPES
+214 DLPPLDIPEP
-224 IDDGL
+224 IADEL
-229 DYDDHGDDGEAD
+229 DYDNHSDDGEVD
-241 RMALEAE
+241 RVALEAE

-279 KWRRLTVSLD
+279 NWRRLTVSLD

-346 HVHVREDANEMINYP
+346 HVHVREDANEMISYP

-366 RHVQIPRFTES
+366 HHVQIPRFTES
-377 EVDFLSHLS
+377 EVDFISHLS

-464 NGGLPWSRRE
+464 NGGLHWYRRE

-480 VQGLS
+480 LQGLS
-485 DIHEAGFVQG
+485 DIHESGFVQG

-500 NIVIDEDDNARIIDI
+500 NIVIDEYDNARIIDI

-580 PASYSELVEICL
+580 PAYYSEMVEICL
-592 SERPQSRWPANKL
+592 SERPQSRWPAHRL
-605 LRLFFPD
+605 LRMFPD
-612 RRRRHSPI
+612 RHFPI
-620 SSSFQ
+620 SFQ
-625 PPPPPPLDRRRPASP
+625 PPLDRRPVSP
-640 DPGDNSSPH
+640 DPFHNTPDPCDLLPSST
-649 SSDLRP
+649 
-655 ASAHRSAKEYID
+655 HRSAKEYID

-676 VRKRRAHSPTTT
+676 VRKRRTQPPNPTTAIP
-688 TTTGNDIQHQTPI
+688 NDQQVDI
-701 PPDQVTYLDPTTAP
+701 PPDQVTYLDPATV
-715 TTASSAE
+715 ASSYPAST
-722 PTYHF
+722 TYHF

-735 GRRRSY
+735 GRSW
-741 SRTRS
+741 S
-746 RRGSGSPRAFHRS
+746 RRGSSQRGGRRS
-759 SSPPL
+759 SPL

-775 PLLPRSEGA
+775 PLPRSVA
-784 SSRTSVSSASSAG
+784 SSRTSVSSASSARDG
-797 GVGAGPGRRG
+797 GGMAEA
-807 RRGKDCGAREDEAGV
+807 RRGKGRGSVDDEVGRSDEDGNEENAGL
-822 RDEG
+822 RATSEESYSSRKRRG